1 MSDNAQETARES
13 EEAPPLAAPDP
24 EPLPEPGPAEPVQAP
39 RRRGRL
45 AVLALLLLGGAA
57 AALAWYDPLHWRGES
72 TVQAEVAALTARLSA
87 AETADKAVEERL
99 AKLESAPPPVSAD
112 AQAAL
117 EQAVKDNQAALAALQ
132 QAPGAGD
139 EVSSVQVAA
148 LAQAV
153 EDLKQQVAALPTA
166 SGSPEGIR
174 VAVDAALAE
183 RAAEQEAEAK
193 AATEAAQ
200 KQVARADAVGRLLAA
215 ARAGAPYADLLP
227 GLNDLPLD
235 PVLQEAASAGLV
247 TQKALADTFPEAA
260 RKALDASLRASGG
273 EGMGD
278 RLYTFLRIQTGARS
292 LEPREGMDPDAV
304 LSRAEA
310 AVEAGSIATA
320 LDELAG
326 LPPEGQAEM
335 ADWAD
340 KARQWLAADK
350 ALDDLAAAAG
360 VQGG

>member
-1 MSDNAQETARES
+1 MSDDAQETAREP
-13 EEAPPLAAPDP
+13 EDAPPLAAPDP
-24 EPLPEPGPAEPVQAP
+24 EPLPEPAPVEP
-39 RRRGRL
+39 RRHRGGL

-57 AALAWYDPLHWRGES
+57 TARAWYDPLHWRGES

-87 AETADKAVEERL
+87 AEAASKAAEERL
-99 AKLESAPPPVSAD
+99 AKLESAPSPVPAD
-112 AQAAL
+112 ALAAL

-153 EDLKQQVAALPTA
+153 EDLKRQVAGLSTA
-166 SGSPEGIR
+166 SASSEGIR
-174 VAVDAALAE
+174 AAVDAAMAE

-193 AATEAAQ
+193 AVTEAAQ
-200 KQVARADAVGRLLAA
+200 KQAARTDAVARLVAA

-227 GLNDLPLD
+227 ALEGLPVD

-247 TQKALADTFPEAA
+247 TQNALADSFPEAA
-260 RKALDASLRASGG
+260 RKALEASLRATGG
-273 EGMGD
+273 EGLGD
-278 RLYTFLRIQTGARS
+278 RFYTFLRIQTGARS
-292 LEPREGMDPDAV
+292 LEPREGTDPDAV

-310 AVEAGSIATA
+310 AVEMGDIAKA

-326 LPPEGQAEM
+326 LPPEGQSEM
-335 ADWAD
+335 TDWAA
-340 KARQWLAADK
+340 KARQWLAAGK

>member
-1 MSDNAQETARES
+1 MSDNAQEP
-13 EEAPPLAAPDP
+13 EEAPPPPAPEP
-24 EPLPEPGPAEPVQAP
+24 EPLPEPAPEPVQAP
-39 RRRGRL
+39 RRRGGL

-57 AALAWYDPLHWRGES
+57 TALAWYDPMNWRGES
-72 TVQAEVAALTARLSA
+72 PVQAEIAALTSRLEASEA
-87 AETADKAVEERL
+87 AGKALEERL
-99 AKLESAPPPVSAD
+99 ARLEAAPARASAD
-112 AQAAL
+112 ALAAL
-117 EQAVKDNQAALAALQ
+117 EQTVKDNQAALAALQ
-132 QAPGAGD
+132 EAPGAGE

-153 EDLKQQVAALPTA
+153 EDLKRQVAGLPAA
-166 SGSPEGIR
+166 SASPEGIR
-174 VAVDAALAE
+174 AAVDAAMAE

-193 AATEAAQ
+193 ALTEAAERQ
-200 KQVARADAVGRLLAA
+200 AARADAVARLLAA
-215 ARAGAPYADLLP
+215 ARAGAPYADLLS
-227 GLNDLPLD
+227 GLEDLPLD

-247 TQKALADTFPEAA
+247 TQKALADTFPETA
-260 RKALDASLRASGG
+260 RKALDASLRATGG
-273 EGMGD
+273 EGIGD

-292 LEPREGMDPDAV
+292 LEPREGTDPDAV

-310 AVEAGSIATA
+310 AVEAGDIARA

-335 ADWAD
+335 ADWTAG
-340 KARQWLAADK
+340 ARQWLAAGK